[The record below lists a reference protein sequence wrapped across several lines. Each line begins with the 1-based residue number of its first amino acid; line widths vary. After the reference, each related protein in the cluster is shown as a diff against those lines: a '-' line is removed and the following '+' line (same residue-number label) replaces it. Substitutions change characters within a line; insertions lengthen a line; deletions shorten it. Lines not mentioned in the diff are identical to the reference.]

1 MQLVPMVVE
10 QTPRGER
17 SYDIFSRL
25 LEDNIVF
32 IGDEVDDEVA
42 NLVVAQLLFLEARD
56 PDKDISVYINSPG
69 GSITDGLAIYDTM
82 QFVKPDIMTICI
94 GQAASMAAVLL
105 AAGTKGKRLA
115 LPNARIVIHQPLVSG
130 FSGQASDIDI
140 QVREVLRMR
149 ATLNGILMNH
159 TGQTLQGIEEDTDR
173 DHIMTAGQAQ
183 AYGLI
188 DQVIHTRS

>member
-1 MQLVPMVVE
+1 MEEVV
-10 QTPRGER
+10 
-17 SYDIFSRL
+17 
-25 LEDNIVF
+25 LE
-32 IGDEVDDEVA
+32 
-42 NLVVAQLLFLEARD
+42 
-56 PDKDISVYINSPG
+56 
-69 GSITDGLAIYDTM
+69 
-82 QFVKPDIMTICI
+82 
-94 GQAASMAAVLL
+94 
-105 AAGTKGKRLA
+105 AGTKGQRLA

-130 FSGQASDIDI
+130 LSGQASDIDI

-173 DHIMTAGQAQ
+173 DYIMTAGQAQ